1 MLGGAYFTA
10 MYLSKVQIKGFRN
23 FSDFE
28 VEFREGLNVLVGENN
43 IGKTNLFDAI
53 RIALGPHAFEGFPL
67 RPKPTDRHRDGTGN
81 VAAAFEVHLTFSD
94 IEKED
99 MSAFVECLVYDA
111 ANPSN
116 STVQIHYRWS
126 WSDETERFSES
137 RWGGASEDQL
147 IRSDVLQAFPATY
160 LEPLRDALGQLVGGR
175 ASKIGQLLQRLSDDS
190 ERTALE
196 QLFRSTNTELRSQP
210 LISRTVERI
219 GTNLREAMGSQLAQV
234 VGLAPAAP
242 SFAAIAQSIRM
253 VLQPRSEDGEPPIDD
268 IELHENGLGYNNLLF
283 VATVLAYR
291 TAAHP
296 GDLPLLV
303 VEEPEAHL
311 HPQLQTLLVD
321 YLRVAA
327 KPLEEAK
334 PGEGAEEGPP
344 EEEMKVGVG
353 ARLRRPQVFV
363 TTHSPVLAAHVPPDH
378 LIVMHRP
385 VAKPSCVRATGLWQ
399 LGLSVEEVRRLHRL
413 LDVTKSTLLFSRGII
428 FVEGISEQLIVPE
441 LAQRLERDLGHAAI
455 SVIALHGLGF
465 DTVTKLFGPAGIDI
479 RCAIVTD
486 SDPPCEEAQPTI
498 SGEQASHWRVAPKL
512 GQESSTLK
520 TLRTKMPACESV
532 RIFPATVTLEYDLA
546 TAGANALTMVEL
558 WPQVRGVTPRKFT
571 KAAVEAHIDSSERA
585 RLCWQA
591 ICLQDEGRYKA
602 AFAHELAS
610 VLADKNVPFSIPGYL
625 SEAIDFV
632 LPKSTHT
639 PPPTISKDV
648 HAQHAPES

>member
-1 MLGGAYFTA
+1 
-10 MYLSKVQIKGFRN
+10 MYLSRVQIKGFRN

-67 RPKPTDRHRDGTGN
+67 RPKPTDRHRDATGN

-94 IEKED
+94 IEPED
-99 MSAFVECLVYDA
+99 MSAFVECLVY
-111 ANPSN
+111 NPTNPRS

-126 WSDETERFSES
+126 WSDETERFSDN

-175 ASKIGQLLQRLSDDS
+175 ASKIGQLLQRLSDDG

-210 LISRTVERI
+210 LITRTVERI
-219 GTNLREAMGSQLAQV
+219 GTNLREAMGSQLAQD

-253 VLQPRSEDGEPPIDD
+253 VLQPRSEDGQPRVDD
-268 IELHENGLGYNNLLF
+268 VELLENGLGYNNLLF

-334 PGEGAEEGPP
+334 LAEGAADDGTTQAGP
-344 EEEMKVGVG
+344 KVKGEV
-353 ARLRRPQVFV
+353 RLRRPQVFV

-385 VAKPSCVRATGLWQ
+385 VTKPTCVRATGLWQ
-399 LGLSVEEVRRLHRL
+399 LGLGTEEVRRLHRL

-441 LAQRLERDLGHAAI
+441 LAQRMDRNLGHAAI

-465 DTVTKLFGPAGIDI
+465 DTVTKLFGPAGVDI

-498 SGEQASHWRVAPKL
+498 SGEEASHWKLAPKL
-512 GQESSTLK
+512 GEESSALK
-520 TLRTKMPACESV
+520 TLRTKMPDCVSV
-532 RIFPATVTLEYDLA
+532 RIFPAIVTLEYDLA
-546 TAGANALTMVEL
+546 TAGNNAVAMVEL
-558 WPQVRGVTPRKFT
+558 WPRVRGVTPRKFT
-571 KAAVEAHIDSSERA
+571 KAAVEAHNDSSERA

-591 ICLQDEGRYKA
+591 ICLQDEGRFKA

-610 VLADKNVPFSIPGYL
+610 VLADKKVPFSIPPYL

-632 LPKSTHT
+632 LPESTHT
-639 PPPTISKDV
+639 PPPTISPDGD
-648 HAQHAPES
+648 AQHTRQS